1 MTEAPKSGNFFGSLK
16 VHLRLII
23 IATLFGLTAYGVI
36 HLMIWLFKLVNLM

>member
-1 MTEAPKSGNFFGSLK
+1 MTETSKSQRFLGSLK
-16 VHLRLII
+16 VHLRLIG